1 MVVRDDEERI
11 IIITDLG
18 VTMRTI
24 MAVAATGYSVTGKRR
39 WRIQYKQAIIGKVSV
54 STKEENRNVQYH
66 A

>member
-11 IIITDLG
+11 IIISDLG

-39 WRIQYKQAIIGKVSV
+39 WRIQYKLAIIGKVSV
-54 STKEENRNVQYH
+54 STK
-66 A
+66 